1 MIMSQQQQQQENN
14 YTIYYR
20 LSDGYLC
27 DRYPLDIFS
36 KNLAEN
42 EKGTYVCSTQ
52 DEYEE
57 TLSVD
62 YGYTWA
68 VIDNKLQVIPNAA
81 FQATNEYQRYLA
93 EGQYGT
99 ALHFLEDTDFIISK
113 INELTIEDDTEGAA
127 ELKQKYA
134 EQIAKRKEYR
144 KLVNELEEKY
154 PDLKK

>member
-1 MIMSQQQQQQENN
+1 MIMSQQQQENN
-14 YTIYYR
+14 YIIYYR

-36 KNLAEN
+36 KDLAEN

-68 VIDNKLQVIPNAA
+68 VIDNKLQVIPNEVL
-81 FQATNEYQRYLA
+81 QATDEFQHYLA

-99 ALHFLEDTDFIISK
+99 ALHFLNETDFIIQK
-113 INELTIEDDTEGAA
+113 INELTIEDDADGAA
-127 ELKQKYA
+127 ALKQKYA
-134 EQIAKRKEYR
+134 DQIAKRKEYR
-144 KLVNELEEKY
+144 KLINELEEKY

>member
-1 MIMSQQQQQQENN
+1 MIMSQQQQENN
-14 YTIYYR
+14 YIIYYR

-27 DRYPLDIFS
+27 DRYPLDVFS
-36 KNLAEN
+36 KDLAEN
-42 EKGTYVCSTQ
+42 EKGIYVCSTQ

-68 VIDNKLQVIPNAA
+68 VIDNKLQVVPNAA
-81 FQATNEYQRYLA
+81 LQATDEYQHYLA
-93 EGQYGT
+93 EGQYAT
-99 ALHFLEDTDFIISK
+99 ALHFLNDTDFIIQK
-113 INELTIEDDTEGAA
+113 INELSIEDDADGAA

-134 EQIAKRKEYR
+134 DKIAKRKEYR
-144 KLVNELEEKY
+144 KLINELEEKY

>member
-1 MIMSQQQQQQENN
+1 MIMSQQQENN
-14 YTIYYR
+14 YIIYYR

-36 KNLAEN
+36 KDLAEN
-42 EKGTYVCSTQ
+42 EKGIYVCSTQ

-68 VIDNKLQVIPNAA
+68 VIDNKLQVVPNIVL
-81 FQATNEYQRYLA
+81 QATDEYQRYLA

-99 ALHFLEDTDFIISK
+99 ALHFLEDTDFIVAK
-113 INELTIEDDTEGAA
+113 INELTIEDDADGAA

-134 EQIAKRKEYR
+134 DQIAKRKEYR
-144 KLVNELEEKY
+144 KLINELEEKY
-154 PDLKK
+154 PDLKN

>member
-1 MIMSQQQQQQENN
+1 MSQQQQQENN
-14 YTIYYR
+14 YIIYYR

-36 KNLAEN
+36 KDLAEN
-42 EKGTYVCSTQ
+42 EKGIYVCSTQ

-68 VIDNKLQVIPNAA
+68 VIDNKLQVIPNEVL
-81 FQATNEYQRYLA
+81 QATDEFQHYLA
-93 EGQYGT
+93 EGQHGT
-99 ALHFLEDTDFIISK
+99 ALHYLNDTDFIIQK
-113 INELTIEDDTEGAA
+113 INELTIEDDADGAA
-127 ELKQKYA
+127 ALKQKYA
-134 EQIAKRKEYR
+134 DQIAKRKEYR
-144 KLVNELEEKY
+144 KLINELEEKY